1 MRQTYCSIYKKNK
14 ELSFPWAWCM
24 HSKQKMIAE
33 LILYY
38 LWASAYASPI
48 NYLWEKISLVFGL

>member
-1 MRQTYCSIYKKNK
+1 
-14 ELSFPWAWCM
+14 
-24 HSKQKMIAE
+24 MIAE

-48 NYLWEKISLVFGL
+48 NYLWEKISLVFAL